1 MSTTN
6 FPKVAKVAKP
16 IQGPG
21 LKVQGVVILQFLLI
35 FIVEAF
41 EFQFTKVGR
50 ITGIAIWIAFFGALY
65 LGRRGTS
72 FAAVVNPPIAFFFST
87 IILMI
92 TIGGVGLHVTKIGL
106 DLVTSLS
113 GASFYLI
120 SGAALGWAIHFFKA
134 YKEKRENKEQLL
146 SSSL

>member
-6 FPKVAKVAKP
+6 FPNVPKVTKP

-21 LKVQGVVILQFLLI
+21 LTNPGVVVLQFVLI
-35 FIVEAF
+35 FLIEAF

-50 ITGIAIWIAFFGALY
+50 ITGIAIWVAFFGALF

-87 IILMI
+87 IVLMV

-113 GASFYLI
+113 GVSFYLI
-120 SGAALGWAIHFFKA
+120 SGAAIGWAVHFFKS
-134 YKEKRENKEQLL
+134 YKEKKDALL
-146 SSSL
+146 TSSL